1 MKTPVRDILGDW
13 FYYIE
18 GFRSSKMTTADI
30 LSHRAGLPYNDPIKI
45 YGYTIR
51 QFVEYVNINGVEIIA
66 MLKTTDHI

>member
-13 FYYIE
+13 FYYHE

-30 LSHRAGLPYNDPIKI
+30 LSHRAGLPYNDPIRI

-51 QFVEYVNINGVEIIA
+51 EFVEYVCRPIKLYCPGKIIS
-66 MLKTTDHI
+66 T